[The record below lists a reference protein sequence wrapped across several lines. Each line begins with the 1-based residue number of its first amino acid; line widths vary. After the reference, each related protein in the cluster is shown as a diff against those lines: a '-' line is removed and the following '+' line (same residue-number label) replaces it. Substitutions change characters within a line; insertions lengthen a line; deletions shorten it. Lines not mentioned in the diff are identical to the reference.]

1 MAHWVYI
8 LSAASGPLGLAAW
21 RYAPRA
27 FLTIVGGLTKDP
39 ARAKQCAEMLRL
51 LRKDAKDLPSYLAA
65 APESSTPLPVTA
77 AIDATPRAHAL
88 ASEFV
93 ALQSVSDTRAPAAGE

>member
-8 LSAASGPLGLAAW
+8 FSAISGPLGLAVW

-39 ARAKQCAEMLRL
+39 QRSRQCAEML
-51 LRKDAKDLPSYLAA
+51 
-65 APESSTPLPVTA
+65 
-77 AIDATPRAHAL
+77 
-88 ASEFV
+88 
-93 ALQSVSDTRAPAAGE
+93 